1 MPIKVLHLI
10 KSLGRGGAEMLL
22 PETLQQHN
30 REDFVFYY
38 AYFLPWKNQLVESL
52 EEKGV
57 TVQLFPANNNLQLL
71 LQVRQLRKFVKKNG
85 IDLLHC
91 HLPWAGFA
99 GRLLYLWTGIPVV
112 YTEHNK
118 QERYHFLTRTL
129 NRISFNWQKRVIAV
143 SKDVASSIEKNI
155 HPKVEVKLIQN
166 AVDTGKFQ
174 QEPSMRSLVRREW
187 DLPAD
192 AFVIG
197 TVAVF
202 RFQKRLEEW
211 LEVFAGIAATHP
223 QVRGILVGAGP
234 LQKEVEAKVRSL
246 NLKRKLLLPGLQTDV
261 KPWLAAMDLFLMTS
275 QFEGLPIALLEAMSM
290 GCMPA
295 CTAAGGIGEVI
306 TDGANGLLVPVEG
319 WKQLIPAIEQLL
331 SDPQQ
336 QAQYRAAARETVIK
350 RFNMRRMVEE
360 LEALYNEVI
369 FKK

>member
-57 TVQLFPANNNLQLL
+57 TVQLFSANNNLQLL
-71 LQVRQLRKFVKKNG
+71 LQVRQLRQFIKKNG
-85 IDLLHC
+85 INIVHC

-99 GRLLYLWTGIPVV
+99 GRLLHIWSGIPVL

-118 QERYHFLTRTL
+118 QERYHFLTRLL
-129 NRISFNWQKRVIAV
+129 NYISFNRQTTAIAV
-143 SKDVASSIEKNI
+143 SKDVANSIQKNI
-155 HPKVEVKLIQN
+155 RPAVEVRLIQN
-166 AVDTGKFQ
+166 AVDPVKFQ
-174 QEPSMRSLVRREW
+174 PESTMRIHLRTQW
-187 DLPAD
+187 DIPED

-202 RFQKRLEEW
+202 RFQKRLAEW
-211 LEVFAGIAATHP
+211 LEVFAAVAAKHP
-223 QVRGILVGAGP
+223 QVRGIIVGAGP
-234 LQKEVEAKVRSL
+234 LQKEIEAKARQL
-246 NLKRKLLLPGLQTDV
+246 NLQGKLIMPGLQTDV
-261 KPWLAAMDLFLMTS
+261 KPWLAAMDVFMMTS

-290 GCMPA
+290 GCIPA

-306 TDGANGLLVPVEG
+306 TSNENGVLVPVDA
-319 WKQLIPAIEQLL
+319 WPQLVPALEQLL
-331 SDPQQ
+331 HDQQ
-336 QAQYRAAARETVIK
+336 KQEHFRAAARETIVHS
-350 RFNMRRMVEE
+350 FSMQRMVGE
-360 LEALYNEVI
+360 LEQLYKEVVSI
-369 FKK
+369 H